1 MAVTAELEQWLK
13 AYGGYLHPAVKLD
26 HDASTGVCL
35 RATAAIAPETR
46 VCTVPFSL
54 SLSYLN
60 ALAPG
65 PDVTIWEKLSASLE
79 PEVIG
84 RFFLI
89 HQYLNREDSF
99 WKSYIATLPS
109 PSAGFDTPF
118 YFTDEDIVWLQGT
131 DVEQAFKTRAVD
143 WRQKWVAG
151 IEILKTA
158 DLSWQ
163 QYTWELFVWAAT
175 VYTSRSFAS
184 NTLLR
189 PNYTD
194 YSMHRKD
201 GFGAWQLCSLRPPES
216 AKEPFAMLFPVM
228 DASNHSHSVKAEWSL
243 DETSFGLSLR
253 NEVKAGDQVWNNYG
267 PKPNDELLMGYGFC
281 IPGNPFDRVAMTL
294 KALPPVIEARLR
306 HTNLQLFSLRPNN
319 TSSNLS
325 QSLST
330 ENPSSG
336 TSLPAW
342 DPAAATFYLPGPQYR
357 KGHYSHDMPF
367 WRSFSSSLIE
377 ILFYLVFLERGIELP
392 NGAAFMTGPEHK
404 KINVGLYCRAYG
416 CRYIMGVSRIMI
428 RQLTSRLTRI
438 TQFDD
443 TLPAQPQNERQGN
456 AKIYRD
462 RQAEILKTGISELTN
477 VIHYFYRRGDDE
489 ALNRF
494 PGTTCTLSSALSAYR
509 LASPTH
515 HRAFTTGLRHVLGT
529 AELAA
534 LCSAGW
540 EADIWTLWLCW
551 IWVEVASRSRATSAT
566 EVGNNDGRDED
577 DDDDDEDEDDEVA
590 IWVNSLS
597 KTYLPSVL
605 ARVRALDDDDDDDD
619 DTAAGA
625 VEEETAAKA
634 EELLALVREAAQRRP
649 ESLWASPWWSE
660 QLVTLWG
667 CRIVVHEG
675 YEMEGA
681 GLVVCL

>member
-1 MAVTAELEQWLK
+1 MAATAELEQWLK
-13 AYGGYLHPAVKLD
+13 AYGGHLHPAVILD

-46 VCTVPFSL
+46 ICTVPFSL

-65 PDVTIWEKLSASLE
+65 PDVTIWEQLSANLE
-79 PEVIG
+79 PEVIS
-84 RFFLI
+84 RFFLL
-89 HQYLNREDSF
+89 HQYLNIEDSF
-99 WKSYIATLPS
+99 WESYIATLPS

-131 DVEQAFKTRAVD
+131 DVEQAFKTRAAD

-151 IEILKTA
+151 VEILKTA

-163 QYTWELFVWAAT
+163 QYTWELFVWAAS

-189 PNYTD
+189 PNYTE
-194 YSMHRKD
+194 YSAYRKD
-201 GFGAWQLCSLRPPES
+201 GTGLWQLCSLQPPES
-216 AKEPFAMLFPVM
+216 MKEPFAMLFPVM

-294 KALPPVIEARLR
+294 KALPPIIQARLR
-306 HTNLQLFSLRPNN
+306 QTNSQLFSLPPNN
-319 TSSNLS
+319 TSSS
-325 QSLST
+325 PFQSSST
-330 ENPSSG
+330 EGSSSK
-336 TSLPAW
+336 TPLPVW
-342 DPAAATFYLPGPQYR
+342 NLTAATFYLPGPQYR

-367 WRSFSSSLIE
+367 WRSFSSTLIE
-377 ILFYLVFLERGIELP
+377 ILFYLFFPERGIELP
-392 NGAAFMTGPEHK
+392 NDPAFITGPERK
-404 KINVGLYCRAYG
+404 NIDVGLYCRAYG

-428 RQLTSRLTRI
+428 RQLTSRLTKI

-462 RQAEILKTGISELTN
+462 GQVEILKTGIGELTS
-477 VIHYFYRRGDDE
+477 VIHYFHRRGDNE

-494 PGTTCTLSSALSAYR
+494 PGTTHTLSSTLSAYR
-509 LASPTH
+509 LASPSR

-534 LCSAGW
+534 LCDAGW

-551 IWVEVASRSRATSAT
+551 IWVEVASRSHATSGT
-566 EVGNNDGRDED
+566 EVGNNDERDED
-577 DDDDDEDEDDEVA
+577 DDDDEVA
-590 IWVNSLS
+590 IWVKSLS
-597 KTYLPSVL
+597 KAYLPSVL
-605 ARVRALDDDDDDDD
+605 ARVRAFDDA

-649 ESLWASPWWSE
+649 QSLWASPWWSE
-660 QLVTLWG
+660 QLVALWG

-675 YEMEGA
+675 DEA
-681 GLVVCL
+681 VAPR